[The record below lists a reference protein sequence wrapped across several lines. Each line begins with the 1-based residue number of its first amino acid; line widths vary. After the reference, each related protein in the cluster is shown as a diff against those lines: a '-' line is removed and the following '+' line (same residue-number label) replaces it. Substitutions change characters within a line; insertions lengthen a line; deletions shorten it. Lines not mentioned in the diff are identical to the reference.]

1 MSAEAAR
8 ESAIATVVSH
18 GVRAAVV
25 KRSGDL
31 AETKIIFS
39 HPECCSPSPK
49 EVHSSQVVKITDA
62 SSSVRR
68 RRPPIARLRLYDCGG
83 RQRASG
89 DMIGLERRSRDGDLS
104 TIAWW
109 QDGSFN

>member
-62 SSSVRR
+62 SSPTTPTTSDRAA
-68 RRPPIARLRLYDCGG
+68 PPLRLW
-83 RQRASG
+83 
-89 DMIGLERRSRDGDLS
+89 RSRVR
-104 TIAWW
+104 
-109 QDGSFN
+109 FR